1 MFSGDNYVISDYD
14 LKRLV
19 ELIADGKADL
29 FYSWTAWL
37 HKRDEV
43 FKLDN
48 YECQYCKAKGKYTR
62 AEIVHHIK
70 HLKERPDLALSIFD
84 GEERQLISCCKLC
97 HEEQH
102 PERFK
107 SLRKSKKLFWTE
119 ERWD

>member
-1 MFSGDNYVISDYD
+1 MISDYA
-14 LKRLV
+14 LKRL
-19 ELIADGKADL
+19 EKLIADGKADA
-29 FYSWTAWL
+29 FYSWTSWL
-37 HKRDEV
+37 CKRDEV

-48 YECQYCKAKGKYTR
+48 YECQYCKELGKYSR

-70 HLKERPDLALSIFD
+70 HLKERPDLALSIYD

-97 HEEQH
+97 HELQH

-107 SLRKSKKLFWTE
+107 TIKKSTNKFTTT